1 MRKSLGLAS
10 LLLGSSLAYA
20 QAPTTTSTQMPP
32 SARPPA
38 ATGAAPAVPS
48 SGFRADFLA
57 QLDDVSKKIVDL
69 AEAVPADKYSWRPAP
84 GVRSISE
91 VYMHIVGGNSYI
103 PSFMGVKP
111 MAGIERGMEKTVTDK
126 AKVVELLKQSM
137 AHARSAVLSIPD
149 ADLDKK
155 VKIFGGQEVTQRAT
169 IMIIGNHLHE
179 HLGQSIAYARA
190 NGITPP
196 WSKGD

>member
-1 MRKSLGLAS
+1 MRKSLLSVAS
-10 LLLGSSLAYA
+10 ALLGSALAFA
-20 QAPTTTSTQMPP
+20 QAPTTTSTQI
-32 SARPPA
+32 STRPA
-38 ATGAAPAVPS
+38 AAPAAPA
-48 SGFRADFLA
+48 SGFRADFLT
-57 QLDDVSKKIVDL
+57 QFDDVSKKIVDL
-69 AEAVPADKYSWRPAP
+69 AEAVPADKYGWRPAP

-103 PSFMGVKP
+103 PSFIGVKP
-111 MAGIERGMEKTVTDK
+111 MEGIERGMEKSVTEK
-126 AKVVELLKQSM
+126 ARVVDLLKKSM
-137 AHARSAVLSIPD
+137 AHARAAVLATPD

-155 VKIFGGQEVTQRAT
+155 VKIFGGESSERGV

-190 NGITPP
+190 NGIAPP

>member
-1 MRKSLGLAS
+1 MRKSLLSVAS
-10 LLLGSSLAYA
+10 ALLGSSLAFA
-20 QAPTTTSTQMPP
+20 QAPTTTSTQI
-32 SARPPA
+32 STRPA
-38 ATGAAPAVPS
+38 AAPAAPA
-48 SGFRADFLA
+48 SGFRADFLT
-57 QLDDVSKKIVDL
+57 QFDDVSKKIVDL
-69 AEAVPADKYSWRPAP
+69 AEAVPADKYGWRPAP

-103 PSFMGVKP
+103 PSFIGVKP
-111 MAGIERGMEKTVTDK
+111 MEGIERGMEKSVTEK
-126 AKVVELLKQSM
+126 ARVVELLKKSM
-137 AHARSAVLSIPD
+137 AHARAAVLATPD

-155 VKIFGGQEVTQRAT
+155 VKIFGGESSERGV

-190 NGITPP
+190 NGIAPP

>member
-1 MRKSLGLAS
+1 MRKSLVPLAS
-10 LLLGSSLAYA
+10 LLLGSSLALA
-20 QAPTTTSTQMPP
+20 QAPTTTSTQVT
-32 SARPPA
+32 SRPA
-38 ATGAAPAVPS
+38 AAPAT
-48 SGFRADFLA
+48 GFRADFLT
-57 QLDDVSKKIVDL
+57 QLDMVGKQIVDL

-103 PSFMGVKP
+103 PSFMGIKP

-126 AKVVELLKQSM
+126 AKVVDLLRKSI
-137 AHARSAVLSIPD
+137 AHARSAVLAVPD
-149 ADLDKK
+149 SDLDKK
-155 VKIFGGQEVTQRAT
+155 VKIFGGQEASERAV

-190 NGITPP
+190 NGVTPP
-196 WSKGD
+196 WSRSE

>member
-1 MRKSLGLAS
+1 MRKSLLSVAS
-10 LLLGSSLAYA
+10 ALLGSALAFA
-20 QAPTTTSTQMPP
+20 QAPTTTSTQI
-32 SARPPA
+32 STRPA
-38 ATGAAPAVPS
+38 AAPAAPA
-48 SGFRADFLA
+48 SGFRADFLT
-57 QLDDVSKKIVDL
+57 QFDDVSKKIVDL
-69 AEAVPADKYSWRPAP
+69 AEAVPADKYGWRPAP

-103 PSFMGVKP
+103 PSFIGVKP
-111 MAGIERGMEKTVTDK
+111 MEGIERGMEKSVTEK
-126 AKVVELLKQSM
+126 ARVVELLKKSM
-137 AHARSAVLSIPD
+137 AHARAAVLATPD

-155 VKIFGGQEVTQRAT
+155 VKIFGGESSERGV

-190 NGITPP
+190 NGIAPP

>member
-1 MRKSLGLAS
+1 MRKSLLSVAS
-10 LLLGSSLAYA
+10 ALLGSSLAFA
-20 QAPTTTSTQMPP
+20 QAPTTTSTQI
-32 SARPPA
+32 STRPA
-38 ATGAAPAVPS
+38 AAPAAPA
-48 SGFRADFLA
+48 SGFRADFLT
-57 QLDDVSKKIVDL
+57 QFDDVSKKIVDL
-69 AEAVPADKYSWRPAP
+69 AEAVPADKYGWRPAP

-111 MAGIERGMEKTVTDK
+111 MEGIERGMEKSVTEK
-126 AKVVELLKQSM
+126 ARVVDLLKKSM
-137 AHARSAVLSIPD
+137 AHARAAVLATPD

-155 VKIFGGQEVTQRAT
+155 VKIFGGESSERGV

-190 NGITPP
+190 NGIAPP

>member
-1 MRKSLGLAS
+1 MRKSLLSVAS
-10 LLLGSSLAYA
+10 ALLGSALAFA
-20 QAPTTTSTQMPP
+20 QAPTTTSTQI
-32 SARPPA
+32 STRPA
-38 ATGAAPAVPS
+38 AAPAAPT
-48 SGFRADFLA
+48 SGFRADFLT
-57 QLDDVSKKIVDL
+57 QFDDVSKKIVDL
-69 AEAVPADKYSWRPAP
+69 AEAVPADKYGWRPAP

-111 MAGIERGMEKTVTDK
+111 MEGIERGMEKSVTEK
-126 AKVVELLKQSM
+126 ARVVDLLKKSM
-137 AHARSAVLSIPD
+137 AHARAAVLATPD

-155 VKIFGGQEVTQRAT
+155 VKIFGGESSERGV

-190 NGITPP
+190 NGIAPP

>member
-1 MRKSLGLAS
+1 MRKSLLSVAS
-10 LLLGSSLAYA
+10 ALLGSSLAFA
-20 QAPTTTSTQMPP
+20 QAPTTTSTQI
-32 SARPPA
+32 STRPA
-38 ATGAAPAVPS
+38 AAPAAPA
-48 SGFRADFLA
+48 SGFRADFLT
-57 QLDDVSKKIVDL
+57 QFDDVSKKIVDL
-69 AEAVPADKYSWRPAP
+69 AEAVPADKYGWRPAP

-103 PSFMGVKP
+103 PSFIGVKP
-111 MAGIERGMEKTVTDK
+111 MEGIERGMEKSVTENTR
-126 AKVVELLKQSM
+126 VVELLKKSM
-137 AHARSAVLSIPD
+137 AHARAAVLATPD

-155 VKIFGGQEVTQRAT
+155 VKIFGGESSERGV

-190 NGITPP
+190 NGIAPP

>member
-1 MRKSLGLAS
+1 MRKSLLSVAS
-10 LLLGSSLAYA
+10 VLLGSSLASA
-20 QAPTTTSTQMPP
+20 QAPTTTSTQI
-32 SARPPA
+32 STRPA
-38 ATGAAPAVPS
+38 AAPAAPA
-48 SGFRADFLA
+48 SGFRADFLT
-57 QLDDVSKKIVDL
+57 QFDDVSKKIVDL
-69 AEAVPADKYSWRPAP
+69 AEAVPADKYGWRPAP

-103 PSFMGVKP
+103 PSFIGVKP
-111 MAGIERGMEKTVTDK
+111 MEGIERGMEKSVTEK
-126 AKVVELLKQSM
+126 ARVVDLLKKSM
-137 AHARSAVLSIPD
+137 AHARAAVLATPD

-155 VKIFGGQEVTQRAT
+155 VKIFGGESSERGV

-190 NGITPP
+190 NGIAPP

>member
-1 MRKSLGLAS
+1 MRKSLLSVAS
-10 LLLGSSLAYA
+10 ALLGSSLAFA
-20 QAPTTTSTQMPP
+20 QAPTTTSTQI
-32 SARPPA
+32 STRPA
-38 ATGAAPAVPS
+38 AAPAAPA
-48 SGFRADFLA
+48 SGFRADFLT
-57 QLDDVSKKIVDL
+57 QFDDVSKKIVDL
-69 AEAVPADKYSWRPAP
+69 AEAVPADKYGWRPAP

-103 PSFMGVKP
+103 PSFIGVKP
-111 MAGIERGMEKTVTDK
+111 MEGIERGMEKSVTEK
-126 AKVVELLKQSM
+126 ARVVELLKKSM
-137 AHARSAVLSIPD
+137 AHARAAVLATPD

-155 VKIFGGQEVTQRAT
+155 VKIFGGESSERGV

-179 HLGQSIAYARA
+179 HLGQSIAYARS

>member
-1 MRKSLGLAS
+1 MRKSLLSVAS
-10 LLLGSSLAYA
+10 ALLGSSLAFA
-20 QAPTTTSTQMPP
+20 QAPTTTSTQI
-32 SARPPA
+32 STRPA
-38 ATGAAPAVPS
+38 AATAAPA
-48 SGFRADFLA
+48 SGFRADFLT
-57 QLDDVSKKIVDL
+57 QFDDVSKKIVDL
-69 AEAVPADKYSWRPAP
+69 AEAVPADKYGWRPAP

-103 PSFMGVKP
+103 PSFIGVKP
-111 MAGIERGMEKTVTDK
+111 MEGIERGMEKSVTEK
-126 AKVVELLKQSM
+126 ARVVDLLKKSM
-137 AHARSAVLSIPD
+137 AHARAAVLATPD

-155 VKIFGGQEVTQRAT
+155 VKIFGGESSERGV

-179 HLGQSIAYARA
+179 HLGQSIAYARS

>member
-1 MRKSLGLAS
+1 MRKSLIAVAS
-10 LLLGSSLAYA
+10 VLLGSSLAFA
-20 QAPTTTSTQMPP
+20 QAPTTTSTQI
-32 SARPPA
+32 STRP
-38 ATGAAPAVPS
+38 ATATAPA
-48 SGFRADFLA
+48 SGFRADFLT
-57 QLDDVSKKIVDL
+57 QFDDVSKKIVDL
-69 AEAVPADKYSWRPAP
+69 AEAVPADKYGWRPAP

-103 PSFMGVKP
+103 PSFIGVKP
-111 MAGIERGMEKTVTDK
+111 MEGMERGMEKSVTEK
-126 AKVVELLKQSM
+126 ARVVDLLKKSM
-137 AHARSAVLSIPD
+137 AHARAAVLATPD

-155 VKIFGGQEVTQRAT
+155 VKIFGGAESSERGV

-190 NGITPP
+190 NGIAPP

>member
-1 MRKSLGLAS
+1 MRKSLALAS
-10 LLLGSSLAYA
+10 LLLGSSLVYA
-20 QAPTTTSTQMPP
+20 QAPTTTSTQV

-38 ATGAAPAVPS
+38 AAAAPA
-48 SGFRADFLA
+48 SGFRADFLV
-57 QLDDVSKKIVDL
+57 QLDMVSKQIVDL

-111 MAGIERGMEKTVTDK
+111 MAGIERGMEKSVTDK

-155 VKIFGGQEVTQRAT
+155 VKIFGGQEASERAV

-190 NGITPP
+190 NGVTPP
-196 WSKGD
+196 WSRNE

>member
-1 MRKSLGLAS
+1 MRKSLLPVAS
-10 LLLGSSLAYA
+10 VLLGSSLAFA
-20 QAPTTTSTQMPP
+20 QAPTTTSTQI
-32 SARPPA
+32 STRPA
-38 ATGAAPAVPS
+38 AAPAAPT
-48 SGFRADFLA
+48 SGFRADFLT
-57 QLDDVSKKIVDL
+57 QFDDVSKKIVDL
-69 AEAVPADKYSWRPAP
+69 AEAVPADKYGWRPAP

-103 PSFMGVKP
+103 PSFIGVKP
-111 MAGIERGMEKTVTDK
+111 MEGIERGMEKSVTEK
-126 AKVVELLKQSM
+126 ARVVDLLKKSM
-137 AHARSAVLSIPD
+137 AHARAAVLATPD

-155 VKIFGGQEVTQRAT
+155 VKIFGGESSERGV

-190 NGITPP
+190 NGIAPP

>member
-1 MRKSLGLAS
+1 MRKSLLSVAS
-10 LLLGSSLAYA
+10 VLLGSTLASA
-20 QAPTTTSTQMPP
+20 QAPTTTSTQI
-32 SARPPA
+32 STRPA
-38 ATGAAPAVPS
+38 AAPAAPA
-48 SGFRADFLA
+48 SGFRADFLT
-57 QLDDVSKKIVDL
+57 QFDDVSKKIVDL
-69 AEAVPADKYSWRPAP
+69 AEAVPADKYGWRPAP

-111 MAGIERGMEKTVTDK
+111 MEGIERGMEKSVTEK
-126 AKVVELLKQSM
+126 ARVVDLLKKSM
-137 AHARSAVLSIPD
+137 AHARAAVLATPD

-155 VKIFGGQEVTQRAT
+155 VKIFGGESSERGV

-190 NGITPP
+190 NGIAPP

>member
-1 MRKSLGLAS
+1 MRKSLLPVAS
-10 LLLGSSLAYA
+10 VLLGSSLAFA
-20 QAPTTTSTQMPP
+20 QAPTTTSTQI
-32 SARPPA
+32 STRPATAPA
-38 ATGAAPAVPS
+38 AP
-48 SGFRADFLA
+48 SGFRADFLV
-57 QLDDVSKKIVDL
+57 QLDMVGKQIVDL
-69 AEAVPADKYSWRPAP
+69 AEAVPADKYAWRPAP

-103 PSFMGVKP
+103 PSFIGVKP
-111 MAGIERGMEKTVTDK
+111 MEGIERGMEKSVTEK
-126 AKVVELLKQSM
+126 ARVVELLKQSL
-137 AHARSAVLSIPD
+137 AHARSAVLATPD

-155 VKIFGGQEVTQRAT
+155 VKIFGGEEASERAV

-196 WSKGD
+196 WSKGGQ

>member
-1 MRKSLGLAS
+1 MRKSLLPVAS
-10 LLLGSSLAYA
+10 VLLGSSLAFA
-20 QAPTTTSTQMPP
+20 QAPTTTSTQI
-32 SARPPA
+32 SSRPA
-38 ATGAAPAVPS
+38 AAPAAPT
-48 SGFRADFLA
+48 SGFRADFLV
-57 QLDDVSKKIVDL
+57 QLDMVGKQIVDL
-69 AEAVPADKYSWRPAP
+69 AEAVPADKYGWRPAP

-103 PSFMGVKP
+103 PGFLGVKP
-111 MAGIERGMEKTVTDK
+111 MPGTDRGMEKSVTDK
-126 AKVVELLKQSM
+126 ARVVELLKQSL
-137 AHARSAVLSIPD
+137 AHARSAVLATPD

-155 VKIFGGQEVTQRAT
+155 VKIFGGAEASERAV

-190 NGITPP
+190 NGIVPP

>member
-1 MRKSLGLAS
+1 MRKSLALAS

-20 QAPTTTSTQMPP
+20 QAPTTTSTQV

-38 ATGAAPAVPS
+38 TGQVAPAAPS
-48 SGFRADFLA
+48 SGFRADFLV
-57 QLDDVSKKIVDL
+57 QLDDASKKIVDL
-69 AEAVPADKYSWRPAP
+69 AQAVPADKYSWRPAP

-126 AKVVELLKQSM
+126 ARVVELLKQSL

-155 VKIFGGQEVTQRAT
+155 VKIFGGQEVTERAT

-190 NGITPP
+190 NGIAPP

>member
-1 MRKSLGLAS
+1 MRKSLLSVAS
-10 LLLGSSLAYA
+10 ALLGSSLAFA
-20 QAPTTTSTQMPP
+20 QAPTTTSTQI
-32 SARPPA
+32 STRPA
-38 ATGAAPAVPS
+38 AAPAAPA
-48 SGFRADFLA
+48 SGFRADFLT
-57 QLDDVSKKIVDL
+57 QFDDVSKKIVDL
-69 AEAVPADKYSWRPAP
+69 AEAVPADKYGWRPAP

-103 PSFMGVKP
+103 PSFIGVKP
-111 MAGIERGMEKTVTDK
+111 MEGIERGMEKSVTEK
-126 AKVVELLKQSM
+126 ARVVELLKKSM
-137 AHARSAVLSIPD
+137 AHARAAVLATPD

-155 VKIFGGQEVTQRAT
+155 VKIFGGESSERGV